1 MRFLSWKR
9 RRNPSATIVSCFIVS
24 EILMALL
31 VSIEGVDGRLFPHKD
46 DKNSPI
52 NTEHNNKQALQ
63 TRIVGGKEVADSHQF
78 PFFVNLGGCSGSLIH
93 GDIVLTAAHC
103 SLPVG
108 ATVHVGA
115 RKRDSTHDGS
125 VKVKVIDALRHP
137 DYNEHSHE
145 YDFRILQLGG
155 WMQDRR
161 VVGINHDPEIPQT
174 DQELTLAGMGRTE
187 EGGDISNVLRKTT
200 VYSIDSGSCQAM
212 HPEFLVNDDVVLC
225 AAGENT
231 DSCEG
236 DSGGPLLNEDEL
248 LVGITS
254 WGMGCAR
261 LDRPGAYAR
270 VSAVYDWIRAS
281 ICQFSRQ
288 PPTYCELPEFSQ
300 SVTDQIRIDVQ
311 YTSAP
316 EVVHWFLSDDHNENL
331 LDSKPGTV
339 TDEGILAS
347 TYLNV
352 TLGVYTMQ
360 AENLMGEF
368 RVYRVTDGKSTLF
381 AKGTSNRKFL
391 ISKGGLTEH
400 RPSEMPSG
408 SPLPSVSPSII
419 PTKTHSDVPTLFPSD
434 IPTDAPTVGPSEN
447 PTELPTTQQPTKAP
461 KPRTIPAGFYIVIP
475 PDTEPQD
482 VAWELLQGTTVL
494 ESAGYGT
501 YRDNGVHFER
511 AYLQSDQEYALVL
524 NVESGTGNARV
535 ELSLYINDGWE
546 YITGDRDVPFDKK
559 FAYPRFLPFQT

>member
-24 EILMALL
+24 EVLLALL
-31 VSIEGVDGRLFPHKD
+31 ASIEEVDGRLFPHKD

-63 TRIVGGKEVADSHQF
+63 TRIVGGKEVADSDQF

-161 VVGINHDPEIPQT
+161 VVGINHDPEIPQS
-174 DQELTLAGMGRTE
+174 DQELILAGMGRTE
-187 EGGDISNVLRKTT
+187 EGGDISKVLRKTT

-212 HPEFLVNDDVVLC
+212 YPEFLVNDDVVLC

-254 WGMGCAR
+254 WGR
-261 LDRPGAYAR
+261 
-270 VSAVYDWIRAS
+270 
-281 ICQFSRQ
+281 
-288 PPTYCELPEFSQ
+288 
-300 SVTDQIRIDVQ
+300 
-311 YTSAP
+311 
-316 EVVHWFLSDDHNENL
+316 
-331 LDSKPGTV
+331 
-339 TDEGILAS
+339 
-347 TYLNV
+347 
-352 TLGVYTMQ
+352 
-360 AENLMGEF
+360 NLMGEF

-408 SPLPSVSPSII
+408 SPLPSVTPSII
-419 PTKTHSDVPTLFPSD
+419 PTKTHSDVPTLFPSE
-434 IPTDAPTVGPSEN
+434 IPTDTPTVGPSEN
-447 PTELPTTQQPTKAP
+447 PTELPTTQQPTESAE
-461 KPRTIPAGFYIVIP
+461 PRTIPAGFYIVIP

-535 ELSLYINDGWE
+535 ELSVYINDGWE
-546 YITGDRDVPFDKK
+546 YIMGDRDVPFDKK